1 MPCWEVPCTGDNA
14 SLKPDMIL
22 IFDNL
27 FTLVQRTRASRRGGL
42 GRVEATVDR
51 QRRVLRVFAWGSG
64 RARARNRPL
73 FL

>member
-27 FTLVQRTRASRRGGL
+27 FTLCRELERRGGEVWD
-42 GRVEATVDR
+42 G
-51 QRRVLRVFAWGSG
+51 
-64 RARARNRPL
+64 
-73 FL
+73 